1 MELTFQE
8 KVDKLKNY
16 YLNDN
21 NISNSDIV
29 ETKPENERLLIILPE
44 KSIVYKNDLKYVD
57 KINRRT
63 LEYFTKHNIQY
74 DIFWLNNKLTNEKEL
89 YQSINNS
96 YYRYIIFQPYIIR
109 YLKNFI
115 KRDFSDKVLILLEQ
129 ETIFLQ
135 KKSVI
140 NAFNEQDII
149 NNNIG
154 GVIYIDDE
162 FKDPTNDDFRL
173 IAKFREY
180 KITEIQKE
188 LNIIMKPQKKK
199 EIWEI

>member
-8 KVDKLKNY
+8 KVYKLKNY
-16 YLNDN
+16 YLNDDN
-21 NISNSDIV
+21 FNSENKEI
-29 ETKPENERLLIILPE
+29 KPENEKLLIILPE

-57 KINRRT
+57 RINKKT
-63 LEYFTKHNIQY
+63 LNYFNEHNVQY

-89 YQSINNS
+89 YQSINS
-96 YYRYIIFQPYIIR
+96 SSYRYIIFQPYIIR
-109 YLKNFI
+109 YLKNFV
-115 KRDFSDKVLILLEQ
+115 KRDFSNKVLILLEQ

-173 IAKFREY
+173 ISKFREF
-180 KITEIQKE
+180 KIEQIQKE
-188 LNIIMKPQKKK
+188 LNIMITTKKKK

>member
-16 YLNDN
+16 YLNDDN
-21 NISNSDIV
+21 FNSENKEI
-29 ETKPENERLLIILPE
+29 KPENEKLLIILPE

-57 KINRRT
+57 RINRRT
-63 LEYFTKHNIQY
+63 LNYFNEHNVQY

-89 YQSINNS
+89 YQSINS
-96 YYRYIIFQPYIIR
+96 SSYRYIIFQPYIIR
-109 YLKNFI
+109 YLKNFV

-173 IAKFREY
+173 ISKFREF
-180 KITEIQKE
+180 KIKQIQKE
-188 LNIIMKPQKKK
+188 LNIMITTKKKK

>member
-1 MELTFQE
+1 MGLTFQE

-16 YLNDN
+16 YLNDDN
-21 NISNSDIV
+21 FNSENKEI
-29 ETKPENERLLIILPE
+29 KPENEKLLIILPE

-57 KINRRT
+57 RINRRT
-63 LEYFTKHNIQY
+63 LNYFNEHNVQY

-89 YQSINNS
+89 YQSINS
-96 YYRYIIFQPYIIR
+96 SSYRYIIFQPYIIR
-109 YLKNFI
+109 YLKNFV
-115 KRDFSDKVLILLEQ
+115 KRDFSNKVLILLEQ

-173 IAKFREY
+173 ISKFREF
-180 KITEIQKE
+180 KIEQIQKE
-188 LNIIMKPQKKK
+188 LNIMITTKKKK

>member
-21 NISNSDIV
+21 SNSDVV
-29 ETKPENERLLIILPE
+29 ETKPENEKLLIILPE

-63 LEYFTKHNIQY
+63 LKYFTKHNIQY
-74 DIFWLNNKLTNEKEL
+74 DIFWLNNKLMNEKEL

>member
-21 NISNSDIV
+21 SNSDVV
-29 ETKPENERLLIILPE
+29 ETKPENEKLLIILPE

-63 LEYFTKHNIQY
+63 LKYFTKHNIQY
-74 DIFWLNNKLTNEKEL
+74 DIFWLNNKLMNEKEL

-162 FKDPTNDDFRL
+162 FKDP
-173 IAKFREY
+173 KFREY

>member
-1 MELTFQE
+1 MKLTFQE

-16 YLNDN
+16 YLND

-63 LEYFTKHNIQY
+63 LEYFTEHNIQY

-96 YYRYIIFQPYIIR
+96 CYRYIIFQPYIIR

-173 IAKFREY
+173 IAKFKEY
-180 KITEIQKE
+180 KIEQIQKE

>member
-16 YLNDN
+16 YLNDDN
-21 NISNSDIV
+21 FNSENKEI
-29 ETKPENERLLIILPE
+29 KPENEKLLIILPE

-57 KINRRT
+57 RINRRT
-63 LEYFTKHNIQY
+63 LNYFNEHNVQY

-89 YQSINNS
+89 YQSINS
-96 YYRYIIFQPYIIR
+96 SSYRYIIFQPYIIR
-109 YLKNFI
+109 YLKNFV

-173 IAKFREY
+173 ISKFREF
-180 KITEIQKE
+180 KIEQIQKE
-188 LNIIMKPQKKK
+188 LNIMITTKKKK

>member
-16 YLNDN
+16 YLNDDN
-21 NISNSDIV
+21 FNSENKEI
-29 ETKPENERLLIILPE
+29 KPENEKLLIILPE

-57 KINRRT
+57 RINRRT
-63 LEYFTKHNIQY
+63 LNYFNEHNVQY

-89 YQSINNS
+89 YQSINS
-96 YYRYIIFQPYIIR
+96 SSYRYIIFQPYIIR
-109 YLKNFI
+109 YLKNFV
-115 KRDFSDKVLILLEQ
+115 KRDFSNKVLILLEQ

-173 IAKFREY
+173 ISKFREF
-180 KITEIQKE
+180 KIEQIQKE
-188 LNIIMKPQKKK
+188 LNIMITTKKKK

>member
-21 NISNSDIV
+21 ISNSDVV

-63 LEYFTKHNIQY
+63 LEYFTEHNIQY

-96 YYRYIIFQPYIIR
+96 CYRYIIFQPYIIR

-173 IAKFREY
+173 IAKFKEY
-180 KITEIQKE
+180 KIEQIQKE